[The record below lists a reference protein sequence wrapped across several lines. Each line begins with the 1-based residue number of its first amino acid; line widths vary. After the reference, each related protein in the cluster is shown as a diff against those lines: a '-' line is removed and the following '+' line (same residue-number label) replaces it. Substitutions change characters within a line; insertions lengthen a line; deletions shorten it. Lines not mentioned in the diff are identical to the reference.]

1 MPHVRH
7 IGVMPGIGVMG
18 PLCLSFQIYSQ
29 PFSTQKGL
37 EDHSLA

>member
-7 IGVMPGIGVMG
+7 IGVMPGVGVMG
-18 PLCLSFQIYSQ
+18 PLCLPFQIYSQ

-37 EDHSLA
+37 EDPSLT